1 MSTTK
6 EQLEGAVVNTEHSLL
21 QTQQDLKVLKD
32 LTGQYI
38 QETTGKAPN
47 FQINSAEFPK
57 VTTENT
63 QNIQTVPTTH
73 ALNQWISPMWQN
85 LIIETSY
92 FIAAMLFIIGL
103 KRMSSPVTARVGI
116 VWAGIG
122 MVVATLV
129 TFGYPGMSNYQLMLI
144 AILVGAVPAFW
155 FAKKVPVVAMPQMIA
170 LYNGMGGGA
179 AAAIAAVELA
189 RGVPHSTT
197 VQTLAVL
204 GAIIGS
210 ISFSGS
216 LIAFAKLQELMKKS
230 LIFKNQQLINLIML
244 VTILLLG
251 LVIIIQGPQIMPTV
265 MILFFVLALAFGI
278 MMTLPIGG
286 ADMPVVISLY
296 NALTGLAVGFEG
308 FVLHNN
314 AMIIAGTVVGASGTL
329 LTQLMAKAMNRSIG
343 NVLFS
348 GFGATAGEV
357 STEEVKGSLKPID
370 AQDAAV
376 MMMYA
381 KQVVIVPGYGMAVA
395 QAQHKIWELTK
406 ALQERDVVVKF
417 AIHPVAGR
425 MPGHMNVLL
434 AEAGVP
440 YDLIFDLDEINAEF
454 EQTDVALVIG
464 ANDVVNPIA
473 RSDPNSPIYGMPILN
488 ADKAKNVIVIKRGR
502 GTGFAGIEN
511 HLFYMDNTRMLYG
524 DGQKMGA
531 ELLQNVKSLS

>member
-38 QETTGKAPN
+38 QETTGIAPN
-47 FQINSAEFPK
+47 FQVNAAEIPQ

-63 QNIQTVPTTH
+63 QSTQTVPTH
-73 ALNQWISPMWQN
+73 ALNQWIAPMWQN

-92 FIAAMLFIIGL
+92 FIAAVLFIIGL

-129 TFGYPGMSNYQLMLI
+129 TFGYPGMSNYQLILI

-189 RGVPHSTT
+189 RGVTHSTT

-230 LIFKNQQLINLIML
+230 LIFKNQQLINLIVL

-251 LVIIIQGPQIMPTV
+251 LVIIIQGPQVMPTV

-381 KQVVIVPGYGMAVA
+381 KQVVIIPGYGMAVA

-406 ALQERDVVVKF
+406 ALKERDVVVKF